1 MIPAFAL
8 RLLTGLALFWR
19 WLPTPQITSGFF
31 RIQNLLV
38 LGLAVLVCVTA
49 SQLAVSEHAL
59 VPKHIVPWLAGGAAV
74 FAYLGSM
81 LWLLERRA
89 GGVRAGVM
97 ILALGLA
104 AVLGIVD
111 IDADRG
117 TSNQL
122 LAYLEPLS
130 AGAILGSLTGSM
142 LLGHWYLTA
151 TGMSLVPLQRAVTVA
166 LVAVIVR
173 GMVVAWQQATPG
185 SGLNTLAPI
194 LIGLRWAA
202 GIAGPLILVVL
213 TRRVLRYRNTQSAT
227 GVLFA
232 AVILVFI
239 GEAVAL
245 MA

>member
-8 RLLTGLALFWR
+8 RLLVGLALFWGL
-19 WLPTPQITSGFF
+19 LPTKKITSGFF

-38 LGLAVLVCVTA
+38 LGLAVLVTVMTLQ
-49 SQLAVSEHAL
+49 SSSSEATVIPVHL
-59 VPKHIVPWLAGGAAV
+59 TPWLAGGIALL
-74 FAYLGSM
+74 AYLGSM

-89 GGVRAGVM
+89 LAARVNIV
-97 ILALGLA
+97 ILLLGLVALA
-104 AVLGIVD
+104 ANVNRDSEIS
-111 IDADRG
+111 A
-117 TSNQL
+117 QAL
-122 LAYLEPLS
+122 LILNSLS
-130 AGAILGSLTGSM
+130 AAAILGALTGAM

-151 TGMSLVPLQRAVTVA
+151 TGMSLDPLQRGVTAALIAVLA
-166 LVAVIVR
+166 RAGI
-173 GMVVAWQQATPG
+173 VAWQQMTPG
-185 SGLNTLAPI
+185 SSLSALDPI
-194 LIGLRWAA
+194 LISLRWAA
-202 GIAGPLILVVL
+202 GIAGPLILVIL

>member
-1 MIPAFAL
+1 MIPVFAL

-19 WLPTPQITSGFF
+19 CLPTAKITSGFF

-38 LGLAVLVCVTA
+38 LGLAVLATA
-49 SQLAVSEHAL
+49 MMLSPAATAATLLPSRCM
-59 VPKHIVPWLAGGAAV
+59 PWLTGGIALL
-74 FAYLGSM
+74 AYLGSM

-89 GGVRAGVM
+89 GGVRVA
-97 ILALGLA
+97 ILILLTGLA
-104 AVLGIVD
+104 ALAANVPRDAGTVLPSALD
-111 IDADRG
+111 
-117 TSNQL
+117 S
-122 LAYLEPLS
+122 LS
-130 AGAILGSLTGSM
+130 AAAILGSLTGSM

-151 TGMSLVPLQRAVTVA
+151 TGMSLDPLQRAVTVS
-166 LVAVIVR
+166 LIAVLLR
-173 GMVVAWQQATPG
+173 AGVVTWQQFTPD
-185 SGLNTLAPI
+185 SGLNSLGNI

-202 GIAGPLILVVL
+202 GIAGPLILVIL

-245 MA
+245 MS